1 MTELKAFGNQA
12 GFGDVTNTKILQ
24 ERTSLMKL
32 AEANKLEITVP
43 GRADYTVG
51 QKIAVV
57 LNKME
62 QTTEKDGD
70 ITDKMFSGF
79 YIIAAINHYI
89 DREKHECVME
99 VIKDSSQQDMNKG
112 K

>member
-1 MTELKAFGNQA
+1 MNESKAFANHS
-12 GFGDVTNTKILQ
+12 GFGDVTNTRILQ

-57 LNKME
+57 LNKIE
-62 QTTEKDGD
+62 PISDKDGD
-70 ITDKMFSGF
+70 VTDKMFSGY
-79 YIIAAINHYI
+79 YIIAAINHYV

-99 VIKDSSQQDMNKG
+99 VIKDSSQMDMNKG